1 LPDFA
6 SSFEKK
12 QLMNVALLAANALV
26 LLTFI
31 AHTFWGDNEY
41 KILEPVDGSTDHQEK
56 WTMGRGAFH
65 IVSADFLL
73 AFIGLTLINFTEYVK
88 EKSLLLTLLALYF
101 FAYGLAF
108 LLTLIF
114 SKKFKNSFFRLGQ
127 WLLLFAIAG
136 LIYWGIE

>member
-1 LPDFA
+1 MPHFA
-6 SSFEKK
+6 SSFEKE
-12 QLMNVALLAANALV
+12 QLMNVVLLAANALV

-31 AHTFWGDNEY
+31 AHTFWGDKEY
-41 KILEPVDGSTDHQEK
+41 KILESADGSTDHQEK

-88 EKSLLLTLLALYF
+88 EKSLILTLLSTYF

-108 LLTLIF
+108 LLTLII
-114 SKKFKNSFFRLGQ
+114 SKKFKNSFFKLGQ
-127 WLLLFAIAG
+127 WLLLFTISG
-136 LIYWGIE
+136 LIYWGRE

>member
-1 LPDFA
+1 
-6 SSFEKK
+6 
-12 QLMNVALLAANALV
+12 MNAALLAANALV

-31 AHTFWGDNEY
+31 AHTFWGDKEY
-41 KILEPVDGSTDHQEK
+41 RILEPIDGSTDHQEK

-73 AFIGLTLINFTEYVK
+73 AFIGLTLINFTEHVK
-88 EKSLLLTLLALYF
+88 EKSLILTLLSAYF

-108 LLTLIF
+108 LLTLII
-114 SKKFKNSFFRLGQ
+114 SKKLKNGFLKLGQ
-127 WLLLFAIAG
+127 WLLLFVIAG

>member
-1 LPDFA
+1 
-6 SSFEKK
+6 
-12 QLMNVALLAANALV
+12 MNAALLAANALV

-31 AHTFWGDNEY
+31 AHTFWGDKEY
-41 KILEPVDGSTDHQEK
+41 KILEPIDGSTDHREK

-73 AFIGLTLINFTEYVK
+73 AFIGLTLINFTEHVK
-88 EKSLLLTLLALYF
+88 EKSLILTLLSAYF

-108 LLTLIF
+108 LLTLII
-114 SKKFKNSFFRLGQ
+114 SKKSKNSFLKLGQ

-136 LIYWGIE
+136 LIYWGRE

>member
-1 LPDFA
+1 
-6 SSFEKK
+6 
-12 QLMNVALLAANALV
+12 MNVALLAANALV

-31 AHTFWGDNEY
+31 AHTFWGDKEY
-41 KILEPVDGSTDHQEK
+41 KILEPIDGSTDHRGK

-73 AFIGLTLINFTEYVK
+73 AFIGLTLINFTEYIK
-88 EKSLLLTLLALYF
+88 EKSLILTLLSIYF

-108 LLTLIF
+108 LLTIII
-114 SKKFKNSFFRLGQ
+114 SPKFTNSFFKLGQ

-136 LIYWGIE
+136 LIYWGRE

>member
-1 LPDFA
+1 
-6 SSFEKK
+6 
-12 QLMNVALLAANALV
+12 MNLALLAANALV
-26 LLTFI
+26 LLTFM
-31 AHTFWGDNEY
+31 AHTFWGDKEY

-108 LLTLIF
+108 LLYSF
-114 SKKFKNSFFRLGQ
+114 PKNLKIAFLGSDNGCFCLPLQ
-127 WLLLFAIAG
+127 D
-136 LIYWGIE
+136 

>member
-1 LPDFA
+1 MPDFA

-12 QLMNVALLAANALV
+12 EVMNLALLVANALV

-31 AHTFWGDNEY
+31 AHTFWGDKEY

-65 IVSADFLL
+65 IVSADFLW

-88 EKSLLLTLLALYF
+88 EKSPLLALYF

-108 LLTLIF
+108 LLTLII
-114 SKKFKNSFFRLGQ
+114 SKNLKIAFLGSDNGCFFLPLQ
-127 WLLLFAIAG
+127 D
-136 LIYWGIE
+136 

>member
-1 LPDFA
+1 
-6 SSFEKK
+6 
-12 QLMNVALLAANALV
+12 MNAALLAANALV

-31 AHTFWGDNEY
+31 AHTFWGDKEY
-41 KILEPVDGSTDHQEK
+41 KILEPIDGSTDHREK

-73 AFIGLTLINFTEYVK
+73 AFIGLTLINFTEYIK
-88 EKSLLLTLLALYF
+88 EKSFILTLLSAYF

-108 LLTLIF
+108 LLTLII
-114 SKKFKNSFFRLGQ
+114 SKKFTNSFFKLGQ

-136 LIYWGIE
+136 LIYWGRE

>member
-1 LPDFA
+1 
-6 SSFEKK
+6 
-12 QLMNVALLAANALV
+12 MNVALLTANALV

-31 AHTFWGDNEY
+31 AHTFWGDKEY
-41 KILEPVDGSTDHQEK
+41 KILEPVDRGTDHREK

-73 AFIGLTLINFTEYVK
+73 AFIGLTLLNFTEYIK
-88 EKSLLLTLLALYF
+88 EKSLILTLLALYF

-108 LLTLIF
+108 LVTLLL
-114 SKKFKNSFFRLGQ
+114 SSKFKNSFLKLGQ

-136 LIYWGIE
+136 LIYWGRE

>member
-1 LPDFA
+1 
-6 SSFEKK
+6 
-12 QLMNVALLAANALV
+12 MNAALLAANALV

-31 AHTFWGDNEY
+31 AHTFWGDKEY
-41 KILEPVDGSTDHQEK
+41 RILEPIDGSTDHQEK

-73 AFIGLTLINFTEYVK
+73 AFIGLTLINFTEHVK
-88 EKSLLLTLLALYF
+88 EKSLILTLLSAYF

-108 LLTLIF
+108 LLTLII
-114 SKKFKNSFFRLGQ
+114 SKKFKNSFFKLGQ

-136 LIYWGIE
+136 LIYWGRE

>member
-1 LPDFA
+1 
-6 SSFEKK
+6 
-12 QLMNVALLAANALV
+12 MNVALLAANALV

-31 AHTFWGDNEY
+31 AHTFWGDKEY
-41 KILEPVDGSTDHQEK
+41 KLLEPVGKDTDHQEK

-73 AFIGLTLINFTEYVK
+73 AFIGLTLINFTEYVE
-88 EKSLLLTLLALYF
+88 EKSFILTLLALYF

-108 LLTLIF
+108 LITLLV
-114 SKKFKNSFFRLGQ
+114 SKKFKNSFLRLGQ
-127 WLLLFAIAG
+127 WILLFTIAG

>member
-1 LPDFA
+1 
-6 SSFEKK
+6 
-12 QLMNVALLAANALV
+12 MNVALLAANALV

-31 AHTFWGDNEY
+31 AHTFWGDQEY
-41 KILEPVDGSTDHQEK
+41 KLLEPVTKDTDHREK

-65 IVSADFLL
+65 IVSADFFL
-73 AFIGLTLINFTEYVK
+73 AFIALTLINFTEFVS
-88 EKSLLLTLLALYF
+88 EKSFILTLLALYF

-108 LLTLIF
+108 LITLLI

-127 WLLLFAIAG
+127 WMLLFTIAG

>member
-1 LPDFA
+1 
-6 SSFEKK
+6 
-12 QLMNVALLAANALV
+12 MNMALLAANALV

-31 AHTFWGDNEY
+31 AHTFWGDKEY
-41 KILEPVDGSTDHQEK
+41 KLLEPVTKDTDQREK

-73 AFIGLTLINFTEYVK
+73 AFIGLTLINFTEHVK
-88 EKSLLLTLLALYF
+88 EKSFILTLMALYF

-108 LLTLIF
+108 LITLLI
-114 SKKFKNSFFRLGQ
+114 SKKFKNSFLRLGQ
-127 WLLLFAIAG
+127 WLLLFTIAG

>member
-1 LPDFA
+1 
-6 SSFEKK
+6 
-12 QLMNVALLAANALV
+12 MNLALLAANSLV

-31 AHTFWGDNEY
+31 AHTFWGDKEY
-41 KILEPVDGSTDHQEK
+41 KILEPVDGSTDLREK

-73 AFIGLTLINFTEYVK
+73 AFIGLTLINFTEHVK
-88 EKSLLLTLLALYF
+88 EKSLILTLLSTYF

-108 LLTLIF
+108 LITLII
-114 SKKFKNSFFRLGQ
+114 SKKFKNSFFKLGQ

-136 LIYWGIE
+136 LIYWGKE

>member
-1 LPDFA
+1 
-6 SSFEKK
+6 
-12 QLMNVALLAANALV
+12 MNAALLAANGLV

-31 AHTFWGDNEY
+31 AHTFGGDKEY

-73 AFIGLTLINFTEYVK
+73 AFIGLTLINFTEQVK
-88 EKSLLLTLLALYF
+88 EKSLILTLLSAYF

-108 LLTLIF
+108 LLTLII
-114 SKKFKNSFFRLGQ
+114 SKKFKNSFFKLGQ

-136 LIYWGIE
+136 LIYWGKE